1 MNETLRI
8 QQAHRSVRSYTDEP
22 VSDEMLDAIVAA
34 AHRAPTSMNA
44 QEISLIVVRDADS
57 RRRIAQITGG
67 QSWIAQAPV
76 FIAIVIDFHKTDLGV
91 RKSGQTQVVHESM
104 EGFGVAAV
112 DAGIVLGTMITAA
125 ESLGLGIV
133 PIGGIRRDPQGMID
147 LLGLPPLTFPL
158 VGLCLGHIDKG
169 MPLISSDLAG
179 VISQPGRMASRSIKP
194 RLDIATFRHDE
205 RYDDSHYAAAIDRYD
220 VQIISYWHQLAR
232 DDGKSWSDNLANS
245 YKTVYYPLTRPV
257 AAMQGLLNDK

>member
-8 QQAHRSVRSYTDEP
+8 QQAHRSIRSYKTDP
-22 VSDEMLDAIVAA
+22 ISDDMLNQIIAA
-34 AHRAPTSMNA
+34 AQHAPTSMNA
-44 QEISLIVVRDADS
+44 QEISLIVVRDAE
-57 RRRIAQITGG
+57 RKAKIAELAGG
-67 QSWIAQAPV
+67 QEWIRQAPV

-91 RKSGQTQVVHESM
+91 RKAGKTQIIHESM

-112 DAGIVLGTMITAA
+112 DTGIVLGTLITAA

-158 VGLCLGHIDKG
+158 VGLCIGHIAKDA
-169 MPLISSDLAG
+169 P
-179 VISQPGRMASRSIKP
+179 QKP
-194 RLDIATFRHDE
+194 RMSITTFRHNE
-205 RYDDSHYAAAIDRYD
+205 RYDASGYAAAIDAYD
-220 VQIISYWHQLAR
+220 ATLAHFWTDVAR
-232 DDGKSWSDNLANS
+232 SAGLPWSEALAS
-245 YKTVYYPLTRPV
+245 RLHSVYFPQVKPV